1 MIYIINDY
9 YKIYLGDN
17 ISEGFNKIIQLKK
30 IQDEKLFFDMWPV
43 SHPGVE
49 PQQVYSSRVAEHLPK
64 ATNPEYY
71 L

>member
-30 IQDEKLFFDMWPV
+30 IQNEKLFFDMWPV
-43 SHPGVE
+43 THPDVDH
-49 PQQVYSSRVAEHLPK
+49 QQVYSSRVAEHYPK
-64 ATNPEYY
+64 ETNPEYY